1 MIRLVLGGFVLIYFV
16 YLAFFNKNS
25 WLIHHRLCAQKEQLT
40 KEIYDIRDKNAKL
53 QKEYLELKNLEPQ

>member
-1 MIRLVLGGFVLIYFV
+1 MIRLSLGFLVLVYFV
-16 YLAFFNKNS
+16 YLGFFSKNS
-25 WLIHHRLCAQKEQLT
+25 WIIHHNLTSKQKILS